1 MTGYFYPHNQL
12 EMEEITSMLNTRKTL
27 WQTIEEEFC
36 TIIEQINSFDEKLQQ
51 MQRHADIMRLL
62 DIAVAVIRLFRNQ
75 EQLNKINSKIIEE
88 ARNINRE
95 LSERLEE
102 RLEDM
107 IRKNKY
113 ELEKENAEIRNLE
126 YNLNRQYYMDTW
138 GFDKPD
144 SIGIIDM
151 NSF

>member
-1 MTGYFYPHNQL
+1 MTGYFYLHNQL
-12 EMEEITSMLNTRKTL
+12 EMEEIISMLKTRNTL
-27 WQTIEEEFC
+27 QQTIEEEFC

-51 MQRHADIMRLL
+51 MQRHADLVRIL
-62 DIAVAVIRLFRNQ
+62 DIGVAVIRLFRNQ
-75 EQLNKINSKIIEE
+75 EQINKINAKIFEE
-88 ARNINRE
+88 SMAINKE
-95 LSERLEE
+95 LSE

-113 ELEKENAEIRNLE
+113 ELEKGNAEIRNLK
-126 YNLNRQYYMDTW
+126 YDLNRQYYMDTW